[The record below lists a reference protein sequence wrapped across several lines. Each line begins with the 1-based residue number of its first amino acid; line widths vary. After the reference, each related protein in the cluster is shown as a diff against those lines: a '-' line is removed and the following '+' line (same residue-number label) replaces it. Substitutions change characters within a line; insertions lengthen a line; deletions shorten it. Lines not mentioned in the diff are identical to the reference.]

1 METNHISATGETLE
15 EAITHDYTT
24 SVVPLNKRR
33 PTWHLAALMMN
44 FWAGFSYVFMGFAL
58 NQAGYTLSKAVFII
72 LLGTAIYW
80 IYGMFS
86 GYLGARTGQTHSLLT
101 RSVFG
106 VGGSIVV
113 SLIIVLTQIGW
124 TGFQGNL
131 TVQIWS
137 GMFGWGHVLAI
148 GVILTVVMIA
158 NNLFGFT
165 GIAAFARY
173 FVAPVMFL
181 WLLYLVIKGF
191 VTEGSTVLQAHP
203 KVVAPLGFSAA
214 IILVIGFAMWG
225 EEPDYFRFA
234 KPKFWKVGSIYAFA
248 LIFGF
253 VFSGVGGWVMGQIA
267 GTAAFGPAVRT
278 ITNYSLFGALWLAFI
293 IILTGQIAV
302 NDGNYYVVINAIQN
316 LLGGFRRWKRL
327 YACLIAAALGGLA
340 AWIIPYVITN
350 GFYKVAG
357 FAAIGVP
364 SATIIMAVDHFIVPR
379 MFRISRP
386 LDRVPS
392 WRETGKANWPAIVA
406 LVVAVVFGAWGSGLL
421 PGGAPSVNLG
431 IVPLDAWAMGAVL
444 YLAGVAISRSLRG
457 IDIQGILGFSQAARQ
472 SSSRYTPGA
481 IVDVGVSS
489 ESPAPLSSS
498 A

>member
-44 FWAGFSYVFMGFAL
+44 LWAGFSYVFMGFAL
-58 NQAGYTLSKAVFII
+58 NQAGYNLGKAVLII

-181 WLLYLVIKGF
+181 WL
-191 VTEGSTVLQAHP
+191 
-203 KVVAPLGFSAA
+203 
-214 IILVIGFAMWG
+214 
-225 EEPDYFRFA
+225 
-234 KPKFWKVGSIYAFA
+234 
-248 LIFGF
+248 
-253 VFSGVGGWVMGQIA
+253 
-267 GTAAFGPAVRT
+267 
-278 ITNYSLFGALWLAFI
+278 
-293 IILTGQIAV
+293 
-302 NDGNYYVVINAIQN
+302 
-316 LLGGFRRWKRL
+316 
-327 YACLIAAALGGLA
+327 
-340 AWIIPYVITN
+340 
-350 GFYKVAG
+350 
-357 FAAIGVP
+357 
-364 SATIIMAVDHFIVPR
+364 
-379 MFRISRP
+379 
-386 LDRVPS
+386 
-392 WRETGKANWPAIVA
+392 
-406 LVVAVVFGAWGSGLL
+406 
-421 PGGAPSVNLG
+421 
-431 IVPLDAWAMGAVL
+431 
-444 YLAGVAISRSLRG
+444 
-457 IDIQGILGFSQAARQ
+457 
-472 SSSRYTPGA
+472 
-481 IVDVGVSS
+481 
-489 ESPAPLSSS
+489 
-498 A
+498 